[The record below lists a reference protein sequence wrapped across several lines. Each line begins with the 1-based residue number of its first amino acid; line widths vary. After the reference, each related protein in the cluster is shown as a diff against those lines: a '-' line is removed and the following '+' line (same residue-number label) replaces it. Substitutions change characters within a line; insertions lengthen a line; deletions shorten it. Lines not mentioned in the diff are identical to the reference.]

1 MLLNRD
7 KSYLTDS
14 SASPITVMITS
25 FLRGGIVVCNRILI
39 VHANGQPNPTSRCDL
54 FFTNKKVNHTLLSSR
69 RNIDDYAELVEYRML
84 DRELAVPSDNDHRTK
99 MAFAP
104 G

>member
-1 MLLNRD
+1 MCCFQSGTSLLGAIVVAIRRTEAPMLLNRD

-54 FFTNKKVNHTLLSSR
+54 FFTNKKVNHKNGRASG
-69 RNIDDYAELVEYRML
+69 
-84 DRELAVPSDNDHRTK
+84 RERGAS
-99 MAFAP
+99 
-104 G
+104 